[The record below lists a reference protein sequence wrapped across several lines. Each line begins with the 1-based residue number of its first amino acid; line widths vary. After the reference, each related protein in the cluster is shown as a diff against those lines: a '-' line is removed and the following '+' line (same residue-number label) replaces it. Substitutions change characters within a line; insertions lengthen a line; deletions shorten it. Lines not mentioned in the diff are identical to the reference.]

1 MFDIHDYNNIVTY
14 PTGVTY
20 KSHEKWK
27 ITENQAF
34 SVIFILSKTP
44 EIGKI

>member
-20 KSHEKWK
+20 ISHKKWK
-27 ITENQAF
+27 IAENQTSSA
-34 SVIFILSKTP
+34 IFILP
-44 EIGKI
+44 ESPDTGKI